1 MTNQTSAEHV
11 KDGGAVK
18 TSPAI
23 PVPGKIGDLIKPD
36 NRLSIEKSDPGRRA
50 VRFGNSLK
58 AKENLPAALARK
70 TAPRLPELSEFDVV
84 RHYTRLS
91 KINFSIDTHFYPL
104 GSCTMKYNPKINE
117 EAAALEGLANLH
129 PLAHDKSSQ
138 GTLEMLYDLEK
149 RLCALCGMDAFTLQ
163 PAAGAHSEF
172 TGLLIA
178 KAYFAKKGQ
187 RQRVDIICPDSAHGT
202 NPATASML
210 GFNAINIK
218 SGPDGRVDPA
228 DLKAHLGEKTAVLML
243 TIPNTLGIFESRIEE
258 IAAMAH
264 AAGALVYMDG
274 ANFNALIGIVKPG
287 DLGVD
292 LMHINTHKTF
302 STPHGG
308 GGPGAGGI
316 GVRKHLEGF
325 LPVPRVKKEGAAYRT
340 EFRSPD
346 SIGKVKAFFG
356 NTGVLTRAYAYLLMH
371 SKQDLA
377 GIAENAILNA
387 NYMKSRLQEVFPAH
401 SSEHCMHECVLTPP
415 VALAARGLKTL
426 DIAKRLLD
434 YGFHAPTIYF
444 PLIVHEAIMIE
455 PTETESKETMD
466 SFVETMLKI
475 SAEGA
480 ADPQLLKDAPHT
492 MPVKRLDE
500 VQAARQPNLRW

>member
-1 MTNQTSAEHV
+1 MNDIT
-11 KDGGAVK
+11 K
-18 TSPAI
+18 
-23 PVPGKIGDLIKPD
+23 LD
-36 NRLSIEKSDPGRRA
+36 NRLSIEKSDPGRRGIG
-50 VRFGNSLK
+50 FKDILK
-58 AKENLPAALARK
+58 TRETIPAALARK
-70 TAPRLPELSEFDVV
+70 TPPKLPELSEFDVV

-129 PLAHDKSSQ
+129 PLAHDKASQ

-178 KAYFAKKGQ
+178 KAYFKKLGGGG
-187 RQRVDIICPDSAHGT
+187 RVDIICPDSAHGT
-202 NPATASML
+202 NPATAAML

-218 SGPDGRVDPA
+218 SGPDGRLDPT
-228 DLKAHLGEKTAVLML
+228 DLKTHLSDRTAVLML
-243 TIPNTLGIFESRIEE
+243 TVPNTLGIFESRIEE
-258 IAAMAH
+258 IAEMVH
-264 AAGALVYMDG
+264 KAGALLYMDG
-274 ANFNALIGIVKPG
+274 ANFNALIGVVKPG

-292 LMHINTHKTF
+292 IMHINTHKTF

-316 GVRKHLEGF
+316 GVKKHLEEF
-325 LPVPRVKKEGAAYRT
+325 LPVPRVKKEGGTYRT
-340 EFRSPD
+340 DFRCPD

-371 SKQDLA
+371 SKKELA

-387 NYMKSRLQEVFPAH
+387 NYMKSRLQDVFPSH
-401 SSEHCMHECVLTPP
+401 SGDYCMHECVLTPP
-415 VALAARGLKTL
+415 AALTAKGLKTL

-466 SFVETMLKI
+466 SFVETLLRI
-475 SAEGA
+475 NEEGA

>member
-1 MTNQTSAEHV
+1 MNDIM
-11 KDGGAVK
+11 K
-18 TSPAI
+18 
-23 PVPGKIGDLIKPD
+23 LD
-36 NRLSIEKSDPGRRA
+36 NRLSVERSDPGRRA
-50 VRFGNSLK
+50 VRFNNLLK
-58 AKENLPAALARK
+58 AKEAIPAGLARK
-70 TAPRLPELSEFDVV
+70 APPKLPELSELDVV
-84 RHYTRLS
+84 RHYTGLS
-91 KINFSIDTHFYPL
+91 KINFSVDTHFYPL

-117 EAAALEGLANLH
+117 EAAALEGFANLH
-129 PLAHDKSSQ
+129 PLAHDKTSQ

-149 RLCALCGMDAFTLQ
+149 RLCALCAMDAFTLQ

-178 KAYFAKKGQ
+178 KAYFAKRGEN
-187 RQRVDIICPDSAHGT
+187 QRVDIICPDSAHGT

-210 GFNAINIK
+210 GFNTINIK

-228 DLKAHLGEKTAVLML
+228 DLKAHLGDRTAVLML
-243 TIPNTLGIFESRIEE
+243 TVPNTLGIFESRIEE
-258 IAAMAH
+258 IAEMAH
-264 AAGALVYMDG
+264 KAGALVYMDG

-292 LMHINTHKTF
+292 IMHINAHKTF

-316 GVRKHLEGF
+316 GVKRRLEEF
-325 LPVPRVKKEGAAYRT
+325 LPVPRVKLEGGTYRT
-340 EFRSPD
+340 DFCCPD

-356 NTGVLTRAYAYLLMH
+356 NVGVLTRAYAYLLMH
-371 SKQDLA
+371 SKKELA
-377 GIAENAILNA
+377 QIAENAILNA
-387 NYMKSRLQEVFPAH
+387 NYMKSRLQSIYPAH
-401 SSEHCMHECVLTPP
+401 SGDYCMHECVLTPP
-415 VALAARGLKTL
+415 AALAAKGLKTL

-455 PTETESKETMD
+455 PTETESRETMD
-466 SFVETMLKI
+466 SFVDTMLKI
-475 SAEGA
+475 NDEGA

>member
-1 MTNQTSAEHV
+1 MNDIT
-11 KDGGAVK
+11 K
-18 TSPAI
+18 
-23 PVPGKIGDLIKPD
+23 LD
-36 NRLSIEKSDPGRRA
+36 NRLSIERSDPGRRA
-50 VRFGNSLK
+50 VMFKNELGSGD
-58 AKENLPAALARK
+58 AIPAGLARK

-84 RHYTRLS
+84 RHYTKLS
-91 KINFSIDTHFYPL
+91 KINFSIDTNFYPL

-117 EAAALEGLANLH
+117 EVAAQPGFANLH
-129 PLAHDKSSQ
+129 PLSHDKASQ

-149 RLCALCGMDAFTLQ
+149 RLCALTGLDAFTLQ

-178 KAYFAKKGQ
+178 KAYFAKIGQ
-187 RQRVDIICPDSAHGT
+187 SQRVDIICPDSAHGT

-218 SGPDGRVDPA
+218 SGPDGRVDPT
-228 DLKAHLGEKTAVLML
+228 DLKAHLGDKTAVVML

-258 IAAMAH
+258 IAEMAH
-264 AAGALVYMDG
+264 KAGALVYMDG

-292 LMHINTHKTF
+292 IMHINTHKTF

-316 GVRKHLEGF
+316 GVKKQLENF
-325 LPVPRVKKEGAAYRT
+325 LPVPRVKKDGETYRT
-340 EFRSPD
+340 DFCCPD

-371 SKQDLA
+371 SKKELA
-377 GIAENAILNA
+377 GIAENAVLNA
-387 NYMKSRLQEVFPAH
+387 NYMKSRLQDVFPAH
-401 SSEHCMHECVLTPP
+401 SGDYCMHECVLTPP
-415 VALAARGLKTL
+415 VALAAKGLKTL

-466 SFVETMLKI
+466 AFIETMMKI
-475 SAEGA
+475 NEEGA

-500 VQAARQPNLRW
+500 VLAARQPNLRW